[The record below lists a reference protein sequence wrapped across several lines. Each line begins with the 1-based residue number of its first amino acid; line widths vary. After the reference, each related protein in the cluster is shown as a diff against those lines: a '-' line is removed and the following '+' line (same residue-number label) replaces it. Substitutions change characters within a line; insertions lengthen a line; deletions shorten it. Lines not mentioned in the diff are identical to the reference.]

1 MIVYD
6 GTYRMQ
12 PDANQGLKPR
22 THWKCAWRIRI
33 INLRMAQPDVQ
44 HIRPM
49 ILIAKQS
56 GLAISLSSCAE
67 SIGKKIS
74 RDFNL
79 DVSQVLWVEHFPN
92 KPRRWH
98 VAAFSP
104 KSASGPFKNYN
115 IRWRP
120 IRPNELDLI
129 KAFIPN
135 IDDHS

>member
-12 PDANQGLKPR
+12 PDANQGFKPR
-22 THWKCAWRIRI
+22 TQWTCAWRIRI
-33 INLRMAQPDVQ
+33 INLGMAQPDVQ

-49 ILIAKQS
+49 IVIANQT
-56 GLAISLSSCAE
+56 GLATSLSSCAE

-79 DVSQVLWVEHFPN
+79 DVSHVLWVEHFPN
-92 KPRRWH
+92 KSNRWH
-98 VAAFSP
+98 VATFAT
-104 KSASGPFKNYN
+104 KSQFGHHKNYS

-120 IRPNELDLI
+120 IRPNELNLI
-129 KAFIPN
+129 RAFIPN
-135 IDDHS
+135 IEDPR